1 MDTLIGPIL
10 PLLGSLADRLR
21 SPALGMLTCRSAA
34 RDQFATLVPVI
45 ERVSGA
51 EHPSTLTA
59 RANLAGWTQQAG
71 N

>member
-1 MDTLIGPIL
+1 
-10 PLLGSLADRLR
+10 
-21 SPALGMLTCRSAA
+21 MLTCRSAA